1 MKKSIYIAI
10 FSFVSMVCISCT
22 SESKP
27 EDFAS
32 KKAFGLLQK
41 MNTMSQEEFNSHFI
55 SLNELR
61 EIVKDTAV
69 NETFRNAIT
78 RVSKEIHNNRLQ
90 QSYTMIKESGKR
102 FEIDWKDISFKEYP
116 YVMRD
121 EENALTFQDGFLA
134 FDYKEK
140 KLVAKI
146 VSIQYKDKKY
156 LFNFSNIEPVRK
168 Q

>member
-10 FSFVSMVCISCT
+10 LTFVSIALFSCT
-22 SESKP
+22 SQPKP
-27 EDFAS
+27 EGFAPEQ
-32 KKAFGLLQK
+32 AFGLLLK
-41 MNTMSQEEFNSHFI
+41 MNTMSQDEFNSHFI

-90 QSYTMIKESGKR
+90 QSYEMIKESGKR
-102 FEIDWKDISFKEYP
+102 YEIDWKDISFREYP
-116 YVMRD
+116 YVDR
-121 EENALTFQDGFLA
+121 EENILTFQDGFLA

-146 VSIQYKDKKY
+146 VSIDYKGKKY